1 MCRIVSVR
9 DSASFKKNSPRGSD
23 VWHQKSGYD
32 RGFVRGGV
40 DLLLTQSQAPT
51 CRVFLAVCRLPTRA
65 DGSRTPICG
74 SDGSEAIMISSV
86 FRV

>member
-1 MCRIVSVR
+1 MPVS
-9 DSASFKKNSPRGSD
+9 KKIPRG
-23 VWHQKSGYD
+23 VLTYGIKKVVTIGGLSG
-32 RGFVRGGV
+32 GGV
-40 DLLLTQSQAPT
+40 DLLLTQSQAST